1 MQVKELKDLKRKETP
16 LHYIREFNALAV
28 LETAEGLRE
37 AALAFTVERKPIGPP
52 DVSIRFLEE
61 PDWPLLPL
69 IRSVKDIVLGLD
81 KSGGLP

>member
-1 MQVKELKDLKRKETP
+1 MQVIELKDLKRKETP
-16 LHYIREFNALAV
+16 LHYIREFNGLAV
-28 LETAEGLRE
+28 LETSVGRKE

-69 IRSVKDIVLGLD
+69 IKSVKDIILGLD

>member
-1 MQVKELKDLKRKETP
+1 MQVIELKDLKRKETP

-28 LETAEGLRE
+28 LETSSGLRE